1 MSQTSEPDP
10 MENKKDLRIQFL
22 EEQVRW
28 NLLVSEILI
37 SLGDLHHQASLER
50 KPEALFR
57 ATMEALQKLAPF
69 KAQGFFLVN
78 EEDSDFDLLFC
89 NPEDSRDSIQQAV
102 DFNIEEGVFAW
113 ALYQNKPVMAKPG
126 WENETLVLHVLAT
139 QRRVRGM
146 FAGLMEGDIRHFP
159 EKSRYPVSLVLQNT
173 AKALESLALYDLLHS
188 RNRALEDRVRRDS
201 LELKEKKQQWREE
214 ASFRTLAEE
223 SLILAKEQLEQALAA
238 KDEFLANISHELRSP
253 LDSILG
259 YAQIVIHEM
268 RKAGQEEFVEELKI
282 IEAAGQHLL
291 LLVNDLL
298 DLVNLESGTLRL
310 HRETFYLE
318 PFLNDLMA
326 TLEPLAEQ
334 GNNVLSLEIPPD
346 SGSMHSDPVRVRQV
360 LLHLLS
366 NACKYTR
373 EGRITLSVARERQ
386 AKGDYIKFVVT
397 DTGMGIDPEKLDQI
411 FEKFTRGPEA
421 RRENVKGTGLGL
433 PICKQLTDLLGG
445 SLEVRSEPGKGS
457 VFTLRLPCAPVPEG
471 SSPAPEP
478 SAQPE
483 GSPEPAPMPDP
494 QAPETPPPP
503 PPARKETPPD
513 TERGPILIGEED
525 PVLRNLLARFLEK
538 KGFVIDFVS
547 QGEALLEKV
556 QERPPAFLILGELE
570 GEPGVPQIL
579 THLQDF
585 IQRYPSSVVLL
596 GNYTG
601 VAPEGVPVLSKP
613 IDWDG
618 LLKLLPTLPRSARE
632 KNILIVESDPV
643 VREILSRLFVREG
656 WSVEAQAG
664 FRLDPDQLRQS
675 PPRLLLMEVPG
686 DLSRVRLFLEEL
698 RRQPHLSR
706 IPVFLIT
713 ARNLNPEDLKSLD
726 GEVQA
731 VFKKGHYTR
740 LDLLSKIQAV
750 CPA

>member
-1 MSQTSEPDP
+1 
-10 MENKKDLRIQFL
+10 
-22 EEQVRW
+22 
-28 NLLVSEILI
+28 
-37 SLGDLHHQASLER
+37 
-50 KPEALFR
+50 
-57 ATMEALQKLAPF
+57 
-69 KAQGFFLVN
+69 
-78 EEDSDFDLLFC
+78 
-89 NPEDSRDSIQQAV
+89 
-102 DFNIEEGVFAW
+102 
-113 ALYQNKPVMAKPG
+113 
-126 WENETLVLHVLAT
+126 
-139 QRRVRGM
+139 
-146 FAGLMEGDIRHFP
+146 
-159 EKSRYPVSLVLQNT
+159 
-173 AKALESLALYDLLHS
+173 
-188 RNRALEDRVRRDS
+188 
-201 LELKEKKQQWREE
+201 
-214 ASFRTLAEE
+214 
-223 SLILAKEQLEQALAA
+223 
-238 KDEFLANISHELRSP
+238 
-253 LDSILG
+253 
-259 YAQIVIHEM
+259 
-268 RKAGQEEFVEELKI
+268 
-282 IEAAGQHLL
+282 
-291 LLVNDLL
+291 
-298 DLVNLESGTLRL
+298 
-310 HRETFYLE
+310 
-318 PFLNDLMA
+318 
-326 TLEPLAEQ
+326 
-334 GNNVLSLEIPPD
+334 
-346 SGSMHSDPVRVRQV
+346 
-360 LLHLLS
+360 
-366 NACKYTR
+366 
-373 EGRITLSVARERQ
+373 
-386 AKGDYIKFVVT
+386 
-397 DTGMGIDPEKLDQI
+397 
-411 FEKFTRGPEA
+411 
-421 RRENVKGTGLGL
+421 
-433 PICKQLTDLLGG
+433 
-445 SLEVRSEPGKGS
+445 
-457 VFTLRLPCAPVPEG
+457 
-471 SSPAPEP
+471 
-478 SAQPE
+478 
-483 GSPEPAPMPDP
+483 MPDP

-585 IQRYPSSVVLL
+585 LQRYPSSVVLL